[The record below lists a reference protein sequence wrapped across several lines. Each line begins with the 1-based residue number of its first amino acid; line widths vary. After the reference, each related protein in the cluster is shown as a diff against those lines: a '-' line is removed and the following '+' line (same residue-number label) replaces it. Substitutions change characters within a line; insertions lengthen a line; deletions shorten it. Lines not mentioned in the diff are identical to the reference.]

1 MHFQDFLNIWILGG
15 NVRILFSGTSGFFLT
30 FCIYFCLRIFLYTS
44 VFFENC
50 IIQTSGFFVGP
61 PDVFEHPD
69 FSLWTSGFFLGTSGF
84 FKHQDFFS
92 TSRFFLNIL
101 IFGGSSGFYFWNLR
115 IFFNLLDFWTSG
127 SFREPP
133 DFSLRPFFKNV
144 RIFLRTS
151 WFFWRPDL
159 LENLRI
165 FYVNVRIFGGTSG
178 FFYLQMFWC
187 MSGLLIY
194 LRRPDF
200 WVGTSRFSFQEPPD
214 FFNVRMF
221 STSGLSIF
229 WDVRI
234 FKSRQWLHKR
244 NGLWRLERA
253 AFSDQ

>member
-50 IIQTSGFFVGP
+50 IIQTSGFFCGTSGCFWTSGFFSVDLLNIKIFLALPGF
-61 PDVFEHPD
+61 FEHPD
-69 FSLWTSGFFLGTSGF
+69 FRG
-84 FKHQDFFS
+84 
-92 TSRFFLNIL
+92 I
-101 IFGGSSGFYFWNLR
+101 LR
-115 IFFNLLDFWTSG
+115 ILFLEPPDFFNLLDFWTSG

-165 FYVNVRIFGGTSG
+165 FYVNVRIFWGTSG
-178 FFYLQMFWC
+178 FSFGEPPHVLMY
-187 MSGLLIY
+187 
-194 LRRPDF
+194 
-200 WVGTSRFSFQEPPD
+200 VRFSG
-214 FFNVRMF
+214 FFSVDVQ
-221 STSGLSIF
+221 IF
-229 WDVRI
+229 FGNLQI
-234 FKSRQWLHKR
+234 F
-244 NGLWRLERA
+244 
-253 AFSDQ
+253 